1 MTVDEF
7 MEKIKEVLGK
17 DTEIKSNP
25 PPAPNPVPTPDPTL
39 TPNPPPNPNPAPTP
53 KADEKVIMT
62 KAELLRLI
70 ETVSNKE
77 KEKPKEDNDAEIFI

>member
-1 MTVDEF
+1 MTVDEI

-25 PPAPNPVPTPDPTL
+25 PPAPNPVPNPTPA
-39 TPNPPPNPNPAPTP
+39 PNPNPDLIP
-53 KADEKVIMT
+53 KADEKVTMT

-77 KEKPKEDNDAEIFI
+77 KDKPKEEDNDAEIFI